1 MVDLIETIAKALVD
15 NPEKVT
21 VKEIERAHSIVLEL
35 SVDPN
40 DMGKIIGKKGRIA
53 KAIRVVLKT
62 ASMQSDK
69 KIILEIV

>member
-15 NPEKVT
+15 NPEKVN
-21 VKEIERAHSIVLEL
+21 VKEIEREHSIVLEL
-35 SVDPN
+35 SVDPS

-62 ASMQSDK
+62 ASMQSEK